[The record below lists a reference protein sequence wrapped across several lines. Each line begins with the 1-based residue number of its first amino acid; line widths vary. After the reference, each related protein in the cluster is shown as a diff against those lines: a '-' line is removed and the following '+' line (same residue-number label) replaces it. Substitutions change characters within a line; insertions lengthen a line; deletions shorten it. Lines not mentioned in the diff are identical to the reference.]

1 MAVEDLAP
9 VTEIERQGPSAWQE
23 SLILAEFEHEESIQ
37 LVATINNQVIGWCCS
52 RLVSPESELL
62 KIAVSV
68 ENRRRKISTH
78 LLECLVNHLEES
90 GVQVLFLEV
99 RSRNVAAI
107 SFYRHVGFTE
117 VARRIKY
124 YTLPEDDALLFR
136 KDIQSSR
143 EPRQED
149 R

>member
-1 MAVEDLAP
+1 MALEDLAP
-9 VTEIERQGPSAWQE
+9 VAELERQEPSAWQD
-23 SLILAEFEHEESIQ
+23 SLILAELEREESIQ

-52 RLVSPESELL
+52 RLVSPEAELL
-62 KIAVSV
+62 KIAVSA
-68 ENRRRKISTH
+68 ENRRQKISTH

-99 RSRNVAAI
+99 RSHNDAAL

-124 YTLPEDDALLFR
+124 YTLPEDDALLLR
-136 KDIQSSR
+136 KDIQSNRVDS
-143 EPRQED
+143 
-149 R
+149 